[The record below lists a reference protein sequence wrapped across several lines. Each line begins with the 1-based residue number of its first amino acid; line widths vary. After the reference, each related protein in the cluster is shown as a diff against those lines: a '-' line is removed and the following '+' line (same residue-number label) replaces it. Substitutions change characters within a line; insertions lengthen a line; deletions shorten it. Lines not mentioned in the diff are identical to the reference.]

1 MDEDL
6 NKDKRSIRLKMIG
19 FYIMIL
25 NAIICVSSFAI
36 IVLDL
41 INAVKE
47 NPLFVLVLPF
57 AIFMFVGPYIDGIIS
72 ILLYFSFMKKNKI
85 TFLLFILFISI
96 LGFGYIFL
104 VRSYF
109 LTGKSAIFYTY
120 ITFKMIIIIYMSYY
134 SLWLSKKKSE

>member
-72 ILLYFSFMKKNKI
+72 ILLYHRLQKKEVPKAMI
-85 TFLLFILFISI
+85 AHHCGDYLLCALFYCSVFIVSVVVICLQV
-96 LGFGYIFL
+96 LL
-104 VRSYF
+104 
-109 LTGKSAIFYTY
+109 L
-120 ITFKMIIIIYMSYY
+120 
-134 SLWLSKKKSE
+134 